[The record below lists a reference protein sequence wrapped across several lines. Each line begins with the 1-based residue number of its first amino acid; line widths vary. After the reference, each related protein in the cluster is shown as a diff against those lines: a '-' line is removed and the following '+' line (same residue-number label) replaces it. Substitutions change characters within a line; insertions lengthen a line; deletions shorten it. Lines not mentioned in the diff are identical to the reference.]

1 MSEMAIPQDRRLR
14 TRELV
19 EQMLAERSH
28 VLALLCR
35 AGGLEPF
42 QEKQPVQSLLK
53 EFCELLVDYIA
64 VGHFGLYER
73 IGEGRE
79 RRQEVRKLAEE
90 LYPAISNTTESV
102 VDFNS
107 KYEEGGSV
115 VADELSDDL
124 SRLGEQL
131 ATRIDLEDRLI
142 ERLQA

>member
-1 MSEMAIPQDRRLR
+1 MTEVATTQDRRLR
-14 TRELV
+14 TRDLIEH
-19 EQMLAERSH
+19 MLAERSH

-42 QEKQPVQSLLK
+42 KDEQPVQALLK

-73 IGEGRE
+73 IGDGRE
-79 RRQEVRKLAEE
+79 RRHGVRELAED
-90 LYPAISNTTESV
+90 LYPGISDTTESV
-102 VDFNS
+102 VEFNS
-107 KYEEGGSV
+107 KYEDGKAVIS
-115 VADELSDDL
+115 DELSQDL

-131 ATRIDLEDRLI
+131 ATRIELEDRLI